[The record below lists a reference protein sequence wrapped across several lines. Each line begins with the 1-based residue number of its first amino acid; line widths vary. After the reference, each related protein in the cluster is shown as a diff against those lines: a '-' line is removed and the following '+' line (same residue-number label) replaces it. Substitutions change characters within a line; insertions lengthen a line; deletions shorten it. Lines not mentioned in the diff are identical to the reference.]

1 MKRGTMAKAVVVHD
15 LGQAEAALAAAA
27 ALKQPIAIWSPPDA
41 ALRAG
46 VGWFAAL
53 ARQARAAAPKAKAA
67 FILDCGDRADLVQ
80 DAFRDGLADACFT
93 GRPAVAAR
101 LTDIAR
107 KSKARLHLKRPRAL
121 DLAKDLAKPGDIA
134 AALEQLL
141 AGN

>member
-27 ALKQPIAIWSPPDA
+27 ALKQPIAVWSAPDA
-41 ALRAG
+41 AVRAG

-53 ARQARAAAPKAKAA
+53 ARQAHATAPKAKAA

-80 DAFRDGLADACFT
+80 DAFRDGLVDACFT

-101 LTDIAR
+101 LADIAR

-121 DLAKDLAKPGDIA
+121 DLAKPGDIA

>member
-1 MKRGTMAKAVVVHD
+1 MTRGTMAKAVVVHD

-27 ALKQPIAIWSPPDA
+27 ALKQPIAIWSAPEA

-53 ARQARAAAPKAKAA
+53 ARRARATEPKAKAA

-80 DAFRDGLADACFT
+80 DAFREGLADVCFT

-101 LTDIAR
+101 LADIAR
-107 KSKARLHLKRPRAL
+107 KSKARLHLKRARAL
-121 DLAKDLAKPGDIA
+121 DLASPRDIA
-134 AALEQLL
+134 AALVALL
-141 AGN
+141 GGN

>member
-27 ALKQPIAIWSPPDA
+27 ALKQPIAIWSAPDA

-46 VGWFAAL
+46 VGWFAAV
-53 ARQARAAAPKAKAA
+53 ARQARATAPKAKAA

-80 DAFRDGLADACFT
+80 DAFREGLAAACFT

-101 LTDIAR
+101 LADIAR

-121 DLAKDLAKPGDIA
+121 DLDRQRDIA
-134 AALEQLL
+134 AALVALL
-141 AGN
+141 AGD

>member
-1 MKRGTMAKAVVVHD
+1 MTRGTMAKAVVVHD

-27 ALKQPIAIWSPPDA
+27 ALKQPIAIWSAPQA

-46 VGWFAAL
+46 VGWFAAV
-53 ARQARAAAPKAKAA
+53 ARQARATQPKARAA

-80 DAFRDGLADACFT
+80 DSFREGLSDACFT

-101 LTDIAR
+101 LADIAR

-121 DLAKDLAKPGDIA
+121 DLAKQRDIA
-134 AALEQLL
+134 AALETLL
-141 AGN
+141 GGN

>member
-27 ALKQPIAIWSPPDA
+27 ALKQPIAIWSAPEA

-53 ARQARAAAPKAKAA
+53 ARQARATEPKAKAA

-80 DAFRDGLADACFT
+80 DAFREGLADACFT
-93 GRPAVAAR
+93 GRRAVAAR
-101 LTDIAR
+101 LADIAR
-107 KSKARLHLKRPRAL
+107 KSKARLHLKRARAL
-121 DLAKDLAKPGDIA
+121 DLASQRDIA
-134 AALEQLL
+134 MALVALL
-141 AGN
+141 GGN

>member
-1 MKRGTMAKAVVVHD
+1 MAKAVVVHD

-27 ALKQPIAIWSPPDA
+27 ALKQPIAIWSAPEA
-41 ALRAG
+41 ARRAG

-53 ARQARAAAPKAKAA
+53 ARQARMTAPKAKAA

-80 DAFRDGLADACFT
+80 DAFREGLADACFT

-101 LTDIAR
+101 LADIAR

-121 DLAKDLAKPGDIA
+121 DLAKPRDIA
-134 AALEQLL
+134 AALVALL
-141 AGN
+141 GGN